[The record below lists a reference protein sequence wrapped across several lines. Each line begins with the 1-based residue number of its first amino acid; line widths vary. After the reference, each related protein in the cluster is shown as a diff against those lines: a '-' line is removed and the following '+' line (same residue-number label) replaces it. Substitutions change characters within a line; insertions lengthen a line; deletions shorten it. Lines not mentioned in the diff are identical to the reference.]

1 MISPTDRMM
10 IMTKSCG
17 DRLPFFTRI
26 PPMGR
31 TETIVDGITT
41 MAKVMGR
48 ILARIQSIKLWAAS

>member
-1 MISPTDRMM
+1 MM
-10 IMTKSCG
+10 TMTKSRG

-26 PPMGR
+26 PPMGS
-31 TETIVDGITT
+31 TETMVDGITT